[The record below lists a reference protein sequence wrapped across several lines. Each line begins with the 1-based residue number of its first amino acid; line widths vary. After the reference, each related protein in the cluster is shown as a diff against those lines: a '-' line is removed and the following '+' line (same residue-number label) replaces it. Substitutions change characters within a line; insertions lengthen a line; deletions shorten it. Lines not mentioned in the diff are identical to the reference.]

1 MFKCYFCE
9 NTTKP
14 RERAEKVV
22 LESRPKKYGV
32 PSSRNKHQEAQG
44 YENVK
49 EVYSCKECFDK
60 RGSK

>member
-14 RERAEKVV
+14 RERAERVV
-22 LESRPKKYGV
+22 LESRFKKYGV
-32 PSSRNKHQEAQG
+32 ESSRNKGEEAFG

-49 EVYSCKECFDK
+49 EVYSCKECFEK
-60 RGSK
+60 RGNK